1 MRGDCVDVLLQKLNN
16 SFDRLQELQIKPTL
30 GNMEILVATMYD
42 LKDVYTA
49 LKEMESKNN
58 GEQKDS

>member
-16 SFDRLQELQIKPTL
+16 SFYRLQDLQIKPTL

-42 LKDVYTA
+42 LKDVYNA